1 MRSAQ
6 QILATS
12 GPSAPIKQFA
22 DHAGMS
28 VGSIYQH
35 FGSKE
40 GIIEAAVADAM
51 VVWGHW
57 AEAVIADVD
66 DDAERLVTPMR
77 LLTRM
82 SSTHP
87 EFAAMFAS
95 CSNVI
100 TRIFMTLQPERPTS
114 LARSLA
120 EAGRIPDEDL
130 ELGIQTVL
138 LSVAML
144 ALVCISS
151 NHVDASE
158 ADRSIALI
166 IGMLGFTPE
175 EAARLTALSLRL
187 PDAPQTLTSP

>member
-1 MRSAQ
+1 
-6 QILATS
+6 
-12 GPSAPIKQFA
+12 
-22 DHAGMS
+22 
-28 VGSIYQH
+28 
-35 FGSKE
+35 
-40 GIIEAAVADAM
+40 
-51 VVWGHW
+51 
-57 AEAVIADVD
+57 
-66 DDAERLVTPMR
+66 
-77 LLTRM
+77 
-82 SSTHP
+82 
-87 EFAAMFAS
+87 
-95 CSNVI
+95 
-100 TRIFMTLQPERPTS
+100 MTLQPERPTS

-138 LSVAML
+138 LSVTML